1 MASGRAPRSTV
12 WHGFMLAALTLVL
25 GSCGTQRTAPDTND
39 AYYCSVR
46 LGKEGYKLEVEALN
60 AKMEIRNLE
69 VWRSEYAK
77 DKDGKQTRVT
87 TAQDNSLSK
96 AVLIAEPGNP
106 LEHDG
111 TFKTVRSVRGSRA
124 FLLAT
129 GDVTFP
135 TDKSVQ
141 TPDTPLE
148 RSRNRWKWQMVC
160 WNR

>member
-96 AVLIAEPGNP
+96 AVLVAEPGKP

-111 TFKTVRSVRGSRA
+111 IFKTVRSVRGSRA